1 MADVKWIKL
10 TTGMFD
16 DEKIRLI
23 EGMPDKD
30 SILVIWIKLLV
41 QAGRTNANGY
51 IFLNENIPYTDE
63 MLATLFNRPLN
74 TVRLALD
81 VFKKFGMIEMDEN
94 GIAVLNWEKHQN
106 IEGLEKI
113 RLQNRERVKRYR
125 DKQKLLDGNVTGNVT
140 VTGGNST
147 ELDLELDK
155 DKEVQQEEPPCP
167 YEKIK
172 DLYNN
177 TCNLTKVRTIGEE
190 RKKHI
195 KARWKQYNHTLTTF
209 EELFSK
215 TANSLF
221 LNGKNDRGWSA
232 DFDWL
237 MNENNFA
244 KVLEGKYNK
253 EQNKP
258 ALLQDRRLD

>member
-1 MADVKWIKL
+1 MASVKWIKI

-30 SILVIWIKLLV
+30 SVLVIWIKLLV

-81 VFKKFGMIEMDEN
+81 IFKKFGMIEMDEN

-106 IEGLEKI
+106 VEGLEKI
-113 RLQNRERVKRYR
+113 REQTRKRVQEHRER
-125 DKQKLLDGNVTGNVT
+125 QKLLTGNVAGNVT
-140 VTGGNST
+140 VTDGYET
-147 ELDLELDK
+147 ELDLEKELDK
-155 DKEVQQEEPPCP
+155 DTTEKCP
-167 YEKIK
+167 YEQIK
-172 DLYNN
+172 DMYNT
-177 TCNLTKVRTIGEE
+177 TCNLPKVRTVSGE

-195 KARWKQYNHTLTTF
+195 RARWKQYNFTLTTF
-209 EELFSK
+209 EELFNIVAVSK
-215 TANSLF
+215 F
-221 LNGKNDRGWSA
+221 LHGDNDRKWSA

-237 MNENNFA
+237 MNENNMA

-253 EQNKP
+253 EDAPNKP
-258 ALLQDRRLD
+258 IPLSDRKLG